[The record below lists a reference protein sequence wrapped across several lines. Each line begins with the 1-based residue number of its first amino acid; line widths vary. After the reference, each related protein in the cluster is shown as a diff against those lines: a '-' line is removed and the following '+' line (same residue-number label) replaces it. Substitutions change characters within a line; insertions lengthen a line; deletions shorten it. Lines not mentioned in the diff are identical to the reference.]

1 MSITD
6 AVANR
11 IAGRGVARA
20 GRAISGGLL
29 KVSGNLPGDWRNKMN
44 NPSAGPSG
52 IMEKK
57 NRFTTNSLAYPLN
70 VEGDP
75 QQGHYINFL
84 IKQQND
90 AQLKAVK
97 RPPSGKQVVATI
109 AKELNTT
116 KDQVP
121 VQGLAQT
128 TDIDISAFE
137 SAPAGGP
144 KTGGRSL
151 QLAKQATTYIGYA
164 ISLYMPPT
172 VSVSYGMNYSDKE
185 IGLLAQFGAAAVKAF
200 KEGGGDTAAR
210 LTAATSAILPGVK
223 VGLENFME
231 ASLDTIAPG
240 AKALIEIN
248 EGRIIAPRME
258 IMFQGVGRR
267 NFSYTFTFIPKS
279 VQEARIVEE
288 IVYAFKFHMHPEY
301 MDAAAKY
308 MRFPST
314 FNIEYMYL
322 GHNNNFLNKISTC
335 FLTKMDVE
343 YGADRFTAYE
353 ETEGRQG
360 KGPPPQKTK
369 ISLNFQEMEIMTK
382 EHIHQGY

>member
-6 AVANR
+6 
-11 IAGRGVARA
+11 GVKNVVTSSAAQAA

-57 NRFTTNSLAYPLN
+57 NRFTTNSLAYTLN

-116 KDQVP
+116 TNQVS
-121 VQGLAQT
+121 AQALGGT
-128 TDIDISAFE
+128 SGIDISAFE

-200 KEGGGDTAAR
+200 QETKGDTAAQ
-210 LTAATSAILPGVK
+210 LTAATNAILPGVK

-231 ASLDTIAPG
+231 ADDELG
-240 AKALIEIN
+240 
-248 EGRIIAPRME
+248 
-258 IMFQGVGRR
+258 GVAER
-267 NFSYTFTFIPKS
+267 SI
-279 VQEARIVEE
+279 
-288 IVYAFKFHMHPEY
+288 
-301 MDAAAKY
+301 D
-308 MRFPST
+308 
-314 FNIEYMYL
+314 
-322 GHNNNFLNKISTC
+322 
-335 FLTKMDVE
+335 
-343 YGADRFTAYE
+343 
-353 ETEGRQG
+353 
-360 KGPPPQKTK
+360 
-369 ISLNFQEMEIMTK
+369 
-382 EHIHQGY
+382 